1 MLVASIALRLANITT
16 LTSVY
21 ETPEDPSLNSVR
33 WTNRSYQEESYGVVG
48 IIAFVSPVEAQHVAV
63 YSQNTAPLSLVEV
76 VVYGE

>member
-1 MLVASIALRLANITT
+1 M
-16 LTSVY
+16 
-21 ETPEDPSLNSVR
+21 PEDPSLRSVQ
-33 WTNRSYQEESYGVVG
+33 WEKNNYQEEPYGAIG